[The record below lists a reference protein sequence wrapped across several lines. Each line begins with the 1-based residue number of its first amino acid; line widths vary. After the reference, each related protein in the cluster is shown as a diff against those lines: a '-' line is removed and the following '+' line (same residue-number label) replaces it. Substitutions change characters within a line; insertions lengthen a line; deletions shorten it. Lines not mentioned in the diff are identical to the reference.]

1 VQLDDNRIV
10 IRERSFVDVM
20 DLALRVIRAYAAPL
34 AVAFLVGVGPMACLN
49 AWLLA
54 GYADVVVEIPL
65 DSGDVIPWP
74 WAYLWRMGFLII
86 LEIPLATA
94 PITLYLGQA
103 LFQEKPELR
112 QIVQAYWRSLPQMLW
127 YQVIIRAV
135 LTPWVLT
142 WPLLFVGWP
151 YLSEVI
157 LLERNPW
164 WTRRHGRMTTYRRA
178 KALHGR
184 SGGDLFVRW
193 LGAVAVATLLYFSV
207 LISVCISG
215 SMLLNEWALSGPFF
229 IIGLP
234 LTAWLLVGYFAV
246 VRFLAYLDLRI
257 RCEGWEVELMLRA
270 EAARLTRRL
279 T

>member
-1 VQLDDNRIV
+1 MQLDDNRIV

-20 DLALRVIRAYAAPL
+20 DLALRVIRAHTGPL
-34 AVAFLVGVGPMACLN
+34 AVAFLAGVGPVMCFN

-54 GYADVVVEIPL
+54 GYADIIEPIPFFGAEIDL
-65 DSGDVIPWP
+65 P

-103 LFQEKPELR
+103 LFQEQPELR
-112 QIVQAYWRSLPQMLW
+112 QIVRAYSASLPQMLW
-127 YQVIIRAV
+127 YQVILRAL
-135 LTPWVLT
+135 LTPWVIT
-142 WPLLFVGWP
+142 WPLLFAAWP

-164 WTRRHGRMTTYRRA
+164 WTRRRGRMTTYRRA

-193 LGAVAVATLLYFSV
+193 LAAASVGTLLYVAVLNSV
-207 LISVCISG
+207 YIVG
-215 SMLLNEWALSGPFF
+215 SMLSNEWALSGPVF
-229 IIGLP
+229 IICMP
-234 LTAWLLVGYFAV
+234 LTAWLLAGYYAV